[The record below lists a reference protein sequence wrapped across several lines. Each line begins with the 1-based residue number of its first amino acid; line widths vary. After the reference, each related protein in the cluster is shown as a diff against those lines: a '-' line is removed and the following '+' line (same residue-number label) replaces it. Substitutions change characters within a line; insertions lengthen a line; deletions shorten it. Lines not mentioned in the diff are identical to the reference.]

1 MGRGGSIIFGGVT
14 IFQALCRRNPLMGA
28 HGQGPWRRW
37 HLALA
42 SKDGQGIIR
51 ASIGTNPV
59 DVALV

>member
-1 MGRGGSIIFGGVT
+1 
-14 IFQALCRRNPLMGA
+14 MGA
-28 HGQGPWRRW
+28 HGHGPWRRW